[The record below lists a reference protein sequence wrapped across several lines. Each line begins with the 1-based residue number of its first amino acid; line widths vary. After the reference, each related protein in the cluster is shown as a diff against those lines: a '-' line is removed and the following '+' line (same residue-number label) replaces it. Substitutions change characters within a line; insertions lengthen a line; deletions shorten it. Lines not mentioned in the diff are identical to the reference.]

1 MVYMK
6 DNLQFNKTIEKNN
19 WVCYTFIGKQAF
31 LELKKQN
38 NIKAH
43 QRELGKY

>member
-1 MVYMK
+1 MVYMN

-19 WVCYTFIGKQAF
+19 RVCYTFIGKQAF
-31 LELKKQN
+31 LELKRAD
-38 NIKAH
+38 NIRAY